1 MKATELRIG
10 NYAKGLFDETV
21 SLKAIYEDGT
31 LGWQDGKGTTYGP
44 MKPIKL
50 NDWWLNSFGFKK
62 INTTWYKDEYFAIT
76 EIIMLTY
83 SEKKFGIPSEDLFIR
98 DVVIQYVHQ
107 LQNLYFALTGE
118 EL

>member
-1 MKATELRIG
+1 MKANELRIG
-10 NYAKGLFDETV
+10 NYAKGLFGETV

-31 LGWQDGKGTTYGP
+31 LGWQDGEGTTYGP

-50 NDWWLNSFGFKK
+50 NDGWLINLGFKYLEEHTCYNK
-62 INTTWYKDEYFAIT
+62 NEHDVALYKSGVIEFIPFGNGDYPIN
-76 EIIMLTY
+76 
-83 SEKKFGIPSEDLFIR
+83 
-98 DVVIQYVHQ
+98 IQYVHQ